1 MKPYYIILTDSG
13 ERFDLSKANEF
24 NPNEFAWINP
34 NDLHAPVV
42 LVWDSKDLEGY
53 CYMQDPDDDPNDPV
67 IGVTL
72 AFSAYDS
79 ADNMICQAE
88 GGTAFWL

>member
-24 NPNEFAWINP
+24 DPNEFVWINP

-42 LVWDSKDLEGY
+42 LVCDTLESF
-53 CYMQDPDDDPNDPV
+53 CYMQDPEDDADDPTK
-67 IGVTL
+67 GVTL

-79 ADNMICQAE
+79 ADNMIYQAE
-88 GGTAFWL
+88 GGVPVWL

>member
-34 NDLHAPVV
+34 NDPHAPVV
-42 LVWDSKDLEGY
+42 LVWDTLESY
-53 CYMQDPDDDPNDPV
+53 CYMQDPEDDPNDPTR
-67 IGVTL
+67 GVTL
-72 AFSAYDS
+72 AFSAHGEAGDL
-79 ADNMICQAE
+79 ICQDE
-88 GGTAFWL
+88 GGVSFWL